1 MYIIKQKHELC
12 ASMIQHSMASLQN
25 TTMPVLA
32 CIEYVG
38 LYCLIRYG
46 NVYMFTRYLLIT
58 NNNIPVYNCIISLS
72 AVQNFSAKFLTEHIR
87 EF

>member
-1 MYIIKQKHELC
+1 
-12 ASMIQHSMASLQN
+12 MIQHSMASLQN

-32 CIEYVG
+32 CIKYVA

-46 NVYMFTRYLLIT
+46 NVDMFTRYLFIT
-58 NNNIPVYNCIISLS
+58 NNNVPVYNCIISLS
-72 AVQNFSAKFLTEHIR
+72 VVQNFCAKFLTEHIR